1 MRGKGLLPLTAALC
15 PTLLSACAA
24 ASSGGGGT
32 EIRGAVSGSPCA
44 APPHK
49 RTLTS
54 THLPGSP
61 PSVSRLGTAMPE
73 LWIKH
78 GDTAVRGALSPPRSP
93 PIPKGYGWGGEGG
106 PIG

>member
-24 ASSGGGGT
+24 ASSGGGDGNKRSC
-32 EIRGAVSGSPCA
+32 EWLPLCCP
-44 APPHK
+44 PPHK
-49 RTLTS
+49 RTPTS

-78 GDTAVRGALSPPRSP
+78 GDSGEGRTEPPQEP
-93 PIPKGYGWGGEGG
+93 PNTQGVWLGGEGG